1 MPRRAQP
8 NRKSFMLELRD
19 TRIIVWVLT
28 RLLEVADHLIKS
40 KEGEKH
46 DVSLAK
52 QTNWGWAYEHLEKP
66 K

>member
-1 MPRRAQP
+1 
-8 NRKSFMLELRD
+8 MLELRD

-40 KEGEKH
+40 QEGEKH

-52 QTNWGWAYEHLEKP
+52 QTNWGWAYEHLEKS